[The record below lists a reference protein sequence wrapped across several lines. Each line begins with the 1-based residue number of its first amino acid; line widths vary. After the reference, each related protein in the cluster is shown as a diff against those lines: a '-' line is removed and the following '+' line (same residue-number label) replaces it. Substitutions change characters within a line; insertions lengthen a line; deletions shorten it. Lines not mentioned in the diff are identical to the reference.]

1 MTSAPSS
8 RRIEDLAALEVEP
21 RGDLA
26 REAGERVVDLGEFE
40 PRDDVEARHGAP
52 LDPDDGAAAY
62 SAHPPG
68 PPQREVPWSDSSQVS
83 PRSPAPPPSS
93 PTPPRA
99 ISSPATKP
107 ASSWPRPA
115 ARYGLVHAA
124 ALLALAAL
132 LRDAPP
138 GPPRAWL
145 AASGWCFAAA
155 LLLFCGGLYLRAAG
169 AGPAVTPL
177 VPAGGTLFIAG
188 WAALLVAAL
197 WPRPPG

>member
-1 MTSAPSS
+1 MERLFAGV
-8 RRIEDLAALEVEP
+8 AALS
-21 RGDLA
+21 
-26 REAGERVVDLGEFE
+26 
-40 PRDDVEARHGAP
+40 
-52 LDPDDGAAAY
+52 GAAAVI
-62 SAHPPG
+62 ADAAARHLLAG
-68 PPQREVPWSDSSQVS
+68 DEARVEL
-83 PRSPAPPPSS
+83 A
-93 PTPPRA
+93 
-99 ISSPATKP
+99 AT
-107 ASSWPRPA
+107 A